1 MPEYLAPGVYVEE
14 VEIGAKPIEGVSTST
29 AGFLGETERGPLAP
43 RLVTSFPQFERT
55 YGGFDQY
62 RKGGRLQNTYLAY
75 AVEGFFRNGGKRCFV
90 GRVAGKSSTA
100 ASGSLQ
106 AAQAEPSPAMLVAER
121 SAVDMGLVT
130 VGERSS
136 ATVTL
141 RNVGGEDAV
150 IGPDR
155 LELDVDDGTED
166 DEFSATVEEGSVAAG
181 GEVPVDVT
189 FEPTSA
195 GLKGATLGVADMDAV
210 SVRFESGASTGPLG
224 ASRGLV
230 EFDPID
236 VGETQQR
243 SVTLQNGGEEAVA
256 VPVEN
261 VTVVSGDGTED
272 DEFDFRL
279 SDLADGDDTL
289 RIPPGESSRVEVTFA
304 PASEGPKS
312 AVIEVT
318 SEDIALVIRLR
329 GGESEDDDAP
339 AVAGDD
345 DARDVIGVTCIG
357 PGTWGN
363 NVVVVVENATR
374 YDSADGENALFK
386 LTVHYWSTAEK
397 KEAALE
403 ALGARDSTVKPPTPS
418 LTEVYDDVSPVETG
432 ADYYERVINGT
443 SKLIEVK
450 RLAPG
455 RPRTGTERAPVVA
468 TLTGGTDG
476 AVALTDYEGSDD
488 PGERTGLA
496 GFEETD
502 EISIVCVPD
511 EVTVEGLTE
520 AVKDHCENLGDRF
533 AVLQAEE
540 KAARPGS
547 LWPTVTSDYAA
558 FYYPWVAVLDPVT
571 NRRKVVPP
579 GGHVAGIYA
588 RTDTQQGVYKAP
600 ANEVVRGAL
609 GLQHTVSTGDQAVL
623 NPRGVNCIR
632 SFRGRGIRV
641 WGARTTSSDP
651 SWKYVNVR
659 RLFLYLEESIDEGT
673 QWVVFE
679 PNDEMLWARVR
690 QTVTNF
696 LTTAWRDGALM
707 GTTPEEAFFVKCDR
721 STMTQDD
728 IDNGRLVV
736 QVGVA
741 PVKPAEFVIFR
752 IAQWTGGAEGA

>member
-1 MPEYLAPGVYVEE
+1 
-14 VEIGAKPIEGVSTST
+14 
-29 AGFLGETERGPLAP
+29 
-43 RLVTSFPQFERT
+43 
-55 YGGFDQY
+55 
-62 RKGGRLQNTYLAY
+62 
-75 AVEGFFRNGGKRCFV
+75 
-90 GRVAGKSSTA
+90 
-100 ASGSLQ
+100 
-106 AAQAEPSPAMLVAER
+106 
-121 SAVDMGLVT
+121 
-130 VGERSS
+130 
-136 ATVTL
+136 
-141 RNVGGEDAV
+141 
-150 IGPDR
+150 
-155 LELDVDDGTED
+155 
-166 DEFSATVEEGSVAAG
+166 
-181 GEVPVDVT
+181 
-189 FEPTSA
+189 
-195 GLKGATLGVADMDAV
+195 
-210 SVRFESGASTGPLG
+210 
-224 ASRGLV
+224 
-230 EFDPID
+230 
-236 VGETQQR
+236 
-243 SVTLQNGGEEAVA
+243 
-256 VPVEN
+256 
-261 VTVVSGDGTED
+261 
-272 DEFDFRL
+272 
-279 SDLADGDDTL
+279 
-289 RIPPGESSRVEVTFA
+289 
-304 PASEGPKS
+304 
-312 AVIEVT
+312 
-318 SEDIALVIRLR
+318 
-329 GGESEDDDAP
+329 
-339 AVAGDD
+339 
-345 DARDVIGVTCIG
+345 
-357 PGTWGN
+357 
-363 NVVVVVENATR
+363 
-374 YDSADGENALFK
+374 
-386 LTVHYWSTAEK
+386 
-397 KEAALE
+397 
-403 ALGARDSTVKPPTPS
+403 
-418 LTEVYDDVSPVETG
+418 
-432 ADYYERVINGT
+432 
-443 SKLIEVK
+443 
-450 RLAPG
+450 
-455 RPRTGTERAPVVA
+455 VVA